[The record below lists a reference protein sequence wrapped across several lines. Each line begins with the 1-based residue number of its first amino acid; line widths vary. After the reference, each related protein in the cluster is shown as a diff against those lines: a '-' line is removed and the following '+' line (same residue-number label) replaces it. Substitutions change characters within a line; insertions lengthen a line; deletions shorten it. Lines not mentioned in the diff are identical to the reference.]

1 MMFDRRRTLL
11 VASIAILAIIGLIV
25 VTMQLVRAPQKIMA
39 AATGKT
45 EKTINLSA
53 VVTEVRML
61 SRLETASMR
70 IVHVST
76 IEQSVGWVPD
86 SLAGDK
92 LTFFAVGDVIAGID
106 LSAIREQD
114 LRVEKDG
121 ALVMRLP
128 PPQIL
133 VTRIDN
139 QESKILSRST
149 GALRRSDPQLESRIR
164 AYAERDVRNE
174 AIRKGILPLASR
186 GAEEKLAG
194 FLQTLGVET
203 VRFEV
208 SGGGTGG

>member
-1 MMFDRRRTLL
+1 MFDRRRPLL
-11 VASIAILAIIGLIV
+11 VASIAILAIIGLIL
-25 VTMQLVRAPQKIMA
+25 VTMQLVRAPRKIMA
-39 AATGKT
+39 AATGRT

-70 IVHVST
+70 VVHVST

-194 FLQTLGVET
+194 FLQTLGVKT
-203 VRFEV
+203 VRFEL

>member
-1 MMFDRRRTLL
+1 MFDRKRTIL
-11 VASIAILAIIGLIV
+11 VVSVVIFAIIGLIV
-25 VTMQLVRAPQKIMA
+25 VTLQLVRAPQRIMA

-45 EKTINLSA
+45 EKTINLGA

-86 SLAGDK
+86 ALGGDK

-114 LRVEKDG
+114 LRVEKNG
-121 ALVMRLP
+121 VLVMRLP

-194 FLQTLGVET
+194 FLHTLGVET

>member
-1 MMFDRRRTLL
+1 MMFDRKRTLL
-11 VASIAILAIIGLIV
+11 VVSIVILAIIGLIV
-25 VTMQLVRAPQKIMA
+25 VTLQLVRAPQRIMA
-39 AATGKT
+39 AATEKK
-45 EKTINLSA
+45 EKTINLSV

-70 IVHVST
+70 VVHVST

-106 LSAIREQD
+106 LSAIREED
-114 LRVEKDG
+114 VRMGKDG
-121 ALVMRLP
+121 VVEMRLP

-149 GALRRSDPQLESRIR
+149 GALRRSDPHLESRIR

-186 GAEEKLAG
+186 SAETKLAG
-194 FLQTLGVET
+194 FLQKLGVER